1 MKAAIRVEV
10 SVEDRIRQIICNTL
24 IVDLTEVTDGARIQ
38 EDLGADS
45 IDCVEI
51 AMDLEEEYGIVIDE
65 TAASKIETV
74 EDVIEL
80 VEKKMAKL
88 VA

>member
-1 MKAAIRVEV
+1 MKKTQI
-10 SVEDRIRQIICNTL
+10 SVEDKIKQIICDVL
-24 IVDLTEVTDGARIQ
+24 IVDLNEVTDGARIQ

-51 AMDLEEEYGIVIDE
+51 AMALEEEFGIEIDD
-65 TAASKIETV
+65 AAIAKVETV
-74 EDVIEL
+74 DDAIEL